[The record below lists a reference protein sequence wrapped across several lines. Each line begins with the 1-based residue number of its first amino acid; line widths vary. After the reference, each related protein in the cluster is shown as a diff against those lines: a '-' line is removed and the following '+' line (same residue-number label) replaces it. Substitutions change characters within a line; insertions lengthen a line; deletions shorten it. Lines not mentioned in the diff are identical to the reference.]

1 MITNPQTRLNSRE
14 SSRSPIN
21 EVNNDVRSSFQS
33 ISNAQ
38 KKDDTQAINPIYVDQ
53 ITINGK
59 TGMGADKITQDMRLN
74 ITHFYQRTLPDQISS
89 ENFQV
94 HVVSDGHG

>member
-1 MITNPQTRLNSRE
+1 
-14 SSRSPIN
+14 
-21 EVNNDVRSSFQS
+21 VRSSFQS

-59 TGMGADKITQDMRLN
+59 TGMGADKIT
-74 ITHFYQRTLPDQISS
+74 
-89 ENFQV
+89 
-94 HVVSDGHG
+94 